1 MIHTTAP
8 KDAYV
13 AHFREIEAARGGRRA
28 GPLERLRREAI
39 ARFAETGFPTAR
51 EEDWKYTRLDA
62 LARTAFRLP
71 PRGIPG
77 GPEPAGLEAPG
88 WSNRLVLVNGRYA
101 PALSRLPSLPAGA
114 SVGSLA
120 EALAAD
126 PGIAEAHLG
135 ASADLR
141 ALPFAAL
148 NTAFLDDGVI
158 VRIPDHAIV
167 DEPIHIVFLS
177 RPNGGPTVSHPRVLV
192 LAGRHSQ
199 ATVVERYAGEGIYFT
214 NAVTEIAAAEGAV
227 IEHCK
232 LERESD
238 RAFHVGIVSAAQSRD
253 SSLTTHAV
261 LLGGELVRNDVTTVL
276 GAEGASCALNGLYM
290 TEGSQHVDN
299 RTLIDHASP
308 HCASNETYKG
318 VLDGRSRAVFNG
330 EIVVRADAR
339 QSDAHQ
345 LNKNLVLSDEAL
357 VWTKPRLR
365 ILNNDVRC
373 THGATVGMLDE
384 DALFYLRSRG
394 LDERGARAL
403 LVYAFVS
410 DILTKIK
417 ARPLRAELDA
427 LVAARLPESMRLA
440 EIA

>member
-1 MIHTTAP
+1 MIRTSAP

-13 AHFREIEAARGGRRA
+13 AHFRELESARGETGV
-28 GPLERLRREAI
+28 GPVERLRREAI

-51 EEDWKYTRLDA
+51 EEDWKYTNLDA

-71 PRGIPG
+71 PREVSGDLQ
-77 GPEPAGLEAPG
+77 ATPG
-88 WSNRLVLVNGRYA
+88 WSSRIVFVNGRHA
-101 PALSRLPSLPAGA
+101 PGLSRPAALPAGVT
-114 SVGSLA
+114 VGSLA

-135 ASADLR
+135 SSANLR
-141 ALPFAAL
+141 ELPFVAL

-158 VRIPDHAIV
+158 VRIPDNAIV
-167 DEPIHIVFLS
+167 EEPIHIVFLS
-177 RPNGGPTVSHPRVLV
+177 RPNGEPSVSHPRVLI

-199 ATVVERYAGEGIYFT
+199 ATVVERHVGEGIYFT
-214 NAVTEIAAAEGAV
+214 NAVTEIVAAEGAV

-238 RAFHVGIVSAAQSRD
+238 RAFHVGIVSATQARA

-261 LLGGELVRNDVTTVL
+261 LLGGRLVRNDVTTVL
-276 GAEGASCALNGLYM
+276 GAEGATCALNGLYM

-308 HCASNETYKG
+308 HCSSNETYKG
-318 VLDGRSRAVFNG
+318 VLDGKSRAVFNG
-330 EIVVRADAR
+330 EIIVRADAR
-339 QSDAHQ
+339 LSDAHQ

-357 VWTKPRLR
+357 IWTKPRLR

-394 LDERGARAL
+394 LDARGARAL

-410 DILTKIK
+410 DILATIK
-417 ARPLRAELDA
+417 ARPLRAELEA
-427 LVAARLPESMRLA
+427 LVAARLPERLRLEELA
-440 EIA
+440 